1 MFMAAFAKPLL
12 CAGRFISTKFNL
24 KTMTDIEVF
33 KKFMGW
39 MQMEVSKEKQ
49 LENGNTVM
57 VFSDPNKNTELF
69 TKSGYDE
76 FYAGIVFDKDGN
88 MVKGYI
94 DSHVAYTSANC
105 DLMDK
110 M

>member
-1 MFMAAFAKPLL
+1 
-12 CAGRFISTKFNL
+12 
-24 KTMTDIEVF
+24 MTDIEVF

-49 LENGNTVM
+49 LEDGNTVM
-57 VFSDPNKNTELF
+57 EFSDSYKTTELF
-69 TKSGYDE
+69 TKIGYDG
-76 FYAGIVFDKDGN
+76 FYAGIIFDKEGN

-94 DSHVAYTSANC
+94 DSHVAHTSKNY
-105 DLMDK
+105 DLINK

>member
-1 MFMAAFAKPLL
+1 
-12 CAGRFISTKFNL
+12 
-24 KTMTDIEVF
+24 MTDIEVF
-33 KKFMGW
+33 KKFMKW

-49 LENGNTVM
+49 LEDGNTVM
-57 VFSDPNKNTELF
+57 VFSDTHKNTELF
-69 TKSGYDE
+69 TKIGYGE

-94 DSHVAYTSANC
+94 DSHVAYVSENC
-105 DLMDK
+105 KLMDK

>member
-1 MFMAAFAKPLL
+1 
-12 CAGRFISTKFNL
+12 
-24 KTMTDIEVF
+24 MTDIEVF

-39 MQMEVSKEKQ
+39 MHMEVSKEKQ
-49 LENGNTVM
+49 LENGDTVM
-57 VFSDPNKNTELF
+57 IFSDTNKKTELF
-69 TKSGYDE
+69 TKIGYEE
-76 FYAGIVFDKDGN
+76 FYSGIVFTKDGN

>member
-1 MFMAAFAKPLL
+1 
-12 CAGRFISTKFNL
+12 
-24 KTMTDIEVF
+24 MTDIEVF

-49 LENGNTVM
+49 LEDGNTVM
-57 VFSDPNKNTELF
+57 IFSDPNKTTEIF
-69 TKSGYDE
+69 TKSGSDE
-76 FYAGIVFDKDGN
+76 FYAGIIFDKNGN

-94 DSHVAYTSANC
+94 DSHVAYASANC
-105 DLMDK
+105 LLMDK

>member
-1 MFMAAFAKPLL
+1 
-12 CAGRFISTKFNL
+12 
-24 KTMTDIEVF
+24 MTDIEVF

-49 LENGNTVM
+49 LENGDTVM
-57 VFSDPNKNTELF
+57 IFSDTNKNTELF
-69 TKSGYDE
+69 TKIGYEE
-76 FYAGIVFDKDGN
+76 FYSGIVFTKDGN

-105 DLMDK
+105 YLMDR